1 MESGTTEI
9 IDFSGEKFSN
19 FAIPCWVPL
28 LLIFLIAIF
37 DFYFMMAFSGSTIAI
52 LLSIVLIIIFFLYYS
67 YVAAK
72 SPGKLRKFSIS
83 NDDIRILLPQ
93 KPLFSIKWS
102 EFEKIEIRLKKL
114 QLKPF
119 NIYQFYFFD
128 NLKEQKI
135 TISLNDFHI
144 DKITEI
150 LNVMKEYAM
159 FMKKEFSSVKETVV
173 FGVYFIEDL
182 DN

>member
-83 NDDIRILLPQ
+83 TKPYILGNRI
-93 KPLFSIKWS
+93 FC
-102 EFEKIEIRLKKL
+102 
-114 QLKPF
+114 
-119 NIYQFYFFD
+119 
-128 NLKEQKI
+128 
-135 TISLNDFHI
+135 
-144 DKITEI
+144 
-150 LNVMKEYAM
+150 
-159 FMKKEFSSVKETVV
+159 
-173 FGVYFIEDL
+173 
-182 DN
+182 